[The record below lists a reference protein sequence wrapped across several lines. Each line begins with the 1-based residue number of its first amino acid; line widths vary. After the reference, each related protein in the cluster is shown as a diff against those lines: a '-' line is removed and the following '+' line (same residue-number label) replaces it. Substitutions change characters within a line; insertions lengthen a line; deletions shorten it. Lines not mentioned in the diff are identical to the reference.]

1 MFVYLV
7 KLINMKA
14 VYTAKDFTVGEFVKV
29 KIGKF
34 RGKEYQIIAI
44 SEYGVSFNKVDNLFI
59 WVDFKDIKK
68 LS

>member
-1 MFVYLV
+1 
-7 KLINMKA
+7 MKA

-34 RGKEYQIIAI
+34 RGKEYEITAI
-44 SEYGVSFNKVDNLFI
+44 SKHGVCFDEVEYHYI
-59 WVDFKDIKK
+59 WIPFDKIKK